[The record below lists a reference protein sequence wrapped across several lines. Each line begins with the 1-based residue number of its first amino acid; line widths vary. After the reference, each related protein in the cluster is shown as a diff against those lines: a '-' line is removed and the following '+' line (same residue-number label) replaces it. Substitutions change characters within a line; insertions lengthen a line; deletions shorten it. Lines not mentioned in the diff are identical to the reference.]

1 VPLKVMDVVDQRLRA
16 VVEVES
22 GRMSAREVAA
32 WTGAS
37 KSQVYEWLGRYRAE
51 GPDGLVP
58 RSRRPVRSPAV
69 TPADVED
76 EIVRLHKQRL
86 GRWGA
91 KKIRAFLAEQG
102 VAVPAVS
109 TVHQILIRRGL
120 VLARPRAS
128 RDPGRPFERPFSND
142 LWQIDGTQHRLVNG
156 RDFWVV
162 DILDDRSRFLLAG
175 LVGPSLTG
183 CLAWQAFRTA
193 AALYGLPRQLLS
205 DNGTAFTGRLH
216 GTVVYFERQVRAA
229 GVEFIHG
236 RARHPQTQGKLERQH
251 ATQNAWIADYRPH
264 SVTAAQP
271 VFDAY
276 QHDYNYVRP
285 HEALGQRTPASVYQ
299 PGHPVLLPPIDL
311 APADAYPPGALM
323 RRIDIHGRFNYA
335 NKTFYV
341 DQRWAELP
349 VGLIR
354 NGPRLSVF
362 YGSAEIVTFNVG
374 DMPHSKRSR

>member
-1 VPLKVMDVVDQRLRA
+1 MDVVDQRLRA

-205 DNGTAFTGRLH
+205 DNGTAFTSRL
-216 GTVVYFERQVRAA
+216 
-229 GVEFIHG
+229 I
-236 RARHPQTQGKLERQH
+236 
-251 ATQNAWIADYRPH
+251 
-264 SVTAAQP
+264 
-271 VFDAY
+271 
-276 QHDYNYVRP
+276 
-285 HEALGQRTPASVYQ
+285 
-299 PGHPVLLPPIDL
+299 
-311 APADAYPPGALM
+311 
-323 RRIDIHGRFNYA
+323 
-335 NKTFYV
+335 
-341 DQRWAELP
+341 
-349 VGLIR
+349 
-354 NGPRLSVF
+354 
-362 YGSAEIVTFNVG
+362 
-374 DMPHSKRSR
+374 